1 MHVNSRNCQ
10 QTVAFFAI
18 LSCPAPSRYGRFY
31 LSTNLQVDIFTY
43 GRPGRASFGGGLL
56 KDHLLGCGYGL
67 HRTQEESASGSEPNH
82 KWLRA
87 SVADLGLRS
96 ADDYKYWCFVH
107 DAAPAATGSFKPDE
121 RTSHL
126 GGWSVWLL
134 AQGSV
139 RGGIGAQRI
148 PRLPV
153 PCPAPGRVPGPLTA
167 AGRRRSRPAPA
178 HAPGRR
184 DCRQ

>member
-1 MHVNSRNCQ
+1 MSIPGIASRRSHFLQ
-10 QTVAFFAI
+10 
-18 LSCPAPSRYGRFY
+18 FY
-31 LSTNLQVDIFTY
+31 LVLHQADMAGFTCRRTCRSTFSRTDVLE
-43 GRPGRASFGGGLL
+43 GHPLGGLL
-56 KDHLLGCGYGL
+56 KDHHLGCGYGL

-184 DCRQ
+184 NCRQ